1 MRLVLVALASLV
13 LSACSMFMRSI
24 EKPQATVRDVQ
35 VSSAGFS
42 GVAGELRLDVM
53 NPNSFGV
60 PLAGIDWEL
69 SIGGARAVTGNV
81 TLNQTIPAK
90 GMAPV
95 ATSLAIDARDAV
107 AVASALGGG
116 ARDYRIRAKLTF
128 STGVGS
134 VDVHVEH
141 AGQLGGAGGM
151 LGRIR

>member
-24 EKPQATVRDVQ
+24 EKPQASVRDVQ
-35 VSSAGFS
+35 VSAAGFS
-42 GVAGELRLDVM
+42 GVSGELHLDVT

-60 PLAGIDWEL
+60 PLAGIAWEL
-69 SIGGARAVTGNV
+69 SLGGARAVTGNV

-90 GMAPV
+90 GVAPV
-95 ATSLAIDARDAV
+95 ATSLSIDARDAI

-128 STGVGS
+128 STAIGP
-134 VDVHVEH
+134 VDVQVEH
-141 AGQLGGAGGM
+141 AGQLGRAGGM
-151 LGRIR
+151 LGQLR